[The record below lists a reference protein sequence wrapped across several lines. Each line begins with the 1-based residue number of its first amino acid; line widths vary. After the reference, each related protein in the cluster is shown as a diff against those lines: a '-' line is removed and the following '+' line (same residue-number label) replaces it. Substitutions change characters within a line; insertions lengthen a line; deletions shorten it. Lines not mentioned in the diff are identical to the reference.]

1 MPEADAGLKNS
12 RGKKSQIL
20 NATSVYLSVF
30 FCQIAIS
37 AISNSI
43 LVLRS
48 IYTFCTS
55 CSSLSR
61 MLLFAVGELL
71 EKGSLNA
78 KGSPRRSSIFMQ
90 TSNVLSHCRYL
101 WVQKKIYFQAAFKR
115 SLRQASGIDIP
126 FSFSFIFLLLLLL
139 LLAVNLHLGGAF
151 FSRHSP
157 PPPPPMLQ
165 HGPDSREEEEEE
177 GHCCPV
183 ATPRPARRHSFL
195 ISQKAT
201 LLSDSRNKRIFE
213 I

>member
-1 MPEADAGLKNS
+1 M
-12 RGKKSQIL
+12 

-30 FCQIAIS
+30 FWQIAIS

-48 IYTFCTS
+48 IYTFCNS
-55 CSSLSR
+55 CPSPSR
-61 MLLFAVGELL
+61 ILLFAAGELM

-78 KGSPRRSSIFMQ
+78 KWSSRRSSFFMQ

-151 FSRHSP
+151 FSRHSLPPP

-177 GHCCPV
+177 DHCCPV

-195 ISQKAT
+195 ISPKAT